1 MLHAHN
7 TVAFLTISVSILSI
21 LDHSALLDNARMDG
35 ASYPNTTFGK
45 QSVRICDKNASFYN
59 FWMPN
64 LDKIKQ

>member
-1 MLHAHN
+1 
-7 TVAFLTISVSILSI
+7 
-21 LDHSALLDNARMDG
+21 MDD

-45 QSVRICDKNASFYN
+45 QSVRVCDKNTSFYN